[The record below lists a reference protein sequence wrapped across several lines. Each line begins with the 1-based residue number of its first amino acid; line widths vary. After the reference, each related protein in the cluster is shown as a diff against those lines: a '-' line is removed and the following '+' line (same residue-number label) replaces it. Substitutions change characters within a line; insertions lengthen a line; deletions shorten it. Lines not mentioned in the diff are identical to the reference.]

1 MKRKYDILKQSKI
14 RGSFFSRVTPFG
26 SYQIYDIYYTM
37 NTVNFCGS
45 RISKLI
51 VGDNPFNGHS
61 YIEDKTPGSEMTD
74 FYTAGRIL
82 ETLYEIEKSGINCML
97 PLADPF
103 IIRLLKEYE
112 RSGGRLK
119 WIFQPY
125 MPMDQTVS
133 VRQMLSLQNTIGIY
147 HQGTTT
153 DFCYETGRFGEV
165 KERIELY
172 RSTGLP
178 VGIGTH
184 RPDVIDAAVNLEFNV
199 DFFVACMQNARIN
212 REGEPSGFIT
222 GKTKSK
228 LIFRKG
234 DRDIMLKCLQK
245 YDKPVI
251 AYKIFAG
258 GQMFTGRGPDEIRGL
273 IRDAYD
279 TVFKALKPDDIAC
292 IGVFQRD
299 KDELGEDVEIY
310 NEWYEENG

>member
-1 MKRKYDILKQSKI
+1 MYAEPLLRRERKIKIMKY
-14 RGSFFSRVTPFG
+14 
-26 SYQIYDIYYTM
+26 
-37 NTVNFCGS
+37 VNFFGHEV
-45 RISKLI
+45 SKLI

-61 YIEDKTPGSEMTD
+61 YIPDKTPGTEMVE
-74 FYTAGRIL
+74 FYTAQRIL
-82 ETLYEIEKSGINCML
+82 ETLFAIEESGINCML

-112 RSGGRLK
+112 RSGGKIK

-125 MPMDQTVS
+125 MPMDQDVS
-133 VRQMLSLQNTIGIY
+133 MRQMLSLQNTVGIY

-153 DFCYETGRFGEV
+153 DYCFETGAFHEV
-165 KERIELY
+165 KQRMEKY
-172 RSTGLP
+172 RSMGVP

-184 RPDVIDAAVNLEFNV
+184 RPDVIDTVMEEGWNV

-212 REGEPSGFIT
+212 REKEPSGFIT
-222 GKTKSK
+222 GKTKAN

-234 DRDIMLKCLQK
+234 DREIMLNTLAK

-258 GQMFTGRGPDEIRGL
+258 GQMFFDKEPDEIRAL
-273 IRDAYD
+273 IKDAYN
-279 TVFKALKPDDIAC
+279 TAFTALKPDDIAC

-299 KDELGEDVEIY
+299 KDELREDIEVFD
-310 NEWYEENG
+310 EWCSTAYSE